1 MADQCAALRVTIP
14 IYYYYSLSLSLS
26 LSLPSLFILLSLSLF
41 TYTRS
46 RGRYGHRPRMHAHTR
61 RFWGGSVRS
70 TGRLQPGGNWCGVA
84 TVKTRPT
91 HSSCRDSVG
100 LLAPRYMDGFCQPV
114 LVLSC
119 SLPTHAAA
127 HPRPLCLF
135 SLRSCPPRY
144 QPGETIYF
152 TGLALRS
159 TGVYAPS
166 HSLFGHLREDEQT
179 RSRALLL
186 HLLNVGRCAD
196 PWSLRPPVKWILDR
210 SANFDHAEF
219 QPVPALLKG
228 RKNLDRCT
236 LWMLL
241 ESRGRLR
248 WTRQDKV

>member
-14 IYYYYSLSLSLS
+14 IYYSLSLSALS
-26 LSLPSLFILLSLSLF
+26 FPRTFSFSLF
-41 TYTRS
+41 THTQTPCARS
-46 RGRYGHRPRMHAHTR
+46 HTSLL
-61 RFWGGSVRS
+61 GGSVRS

-179 RSRALLL
+179 RSRVLLL

-196 PWSLRPPVKWILDR
+196 SWSLRPPVKWILDR

-241 ESRGRLR
+241 ESRGKLR